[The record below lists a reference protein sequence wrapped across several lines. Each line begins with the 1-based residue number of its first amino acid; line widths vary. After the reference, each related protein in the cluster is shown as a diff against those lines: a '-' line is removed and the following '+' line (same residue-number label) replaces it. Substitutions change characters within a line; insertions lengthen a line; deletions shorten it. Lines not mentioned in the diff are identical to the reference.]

1 MEAQEEN
8 APHVLMQREKRRLQ
22 DLITSDAQASDP
34 LSAEL
39 LIRHL
44 VYYSVNKCRIIVHK
58 IKQLNLTEKVR

>member
-1 MEAQEEN
+1 
-8 APHVLMQREKRRLQ
+8 MQSEKRRLQ